1 MFYRGC
7 IAVAAISIMPLV
19 SAFAAESGINVIMN
33 QAKIVKLSRAADTII
48 VGNPEIADASI
59 QDAKTIVLTGK
70 GFGTTNFV
78 VIDAEGNAIV
88 DEMVMVSRGD
98 ANTMRIYRGTDI
110 QTLSCTPNCENAYK
124 TAAEKSVGE
133 QTGAA
138 N

>member
-7 IAVAAISIMPLV
+7 IAIAALSLMPLV
-19 SAFAAESGINVIMN
+19 PALAAEAGINVIMN

-59 QDAKTIVLTGK
+59 EDAKTIVLTGK

-78 VIDAEGNAIV
+78 VLDADGNAIV
-88 DEMVMVSRGD
+88 DEMVLVSRD
-98 ANTMRIYRGTDI
+98 YANSMRIYRGTQI

-124 TAAEKSVGE
+124 SAAEMKAGE
-133 QTGAA
+133 AGSAA
-138 N
+138 Q